1 MSKVTMTEALARD
14 IAADAANAQMRAA
27 GRKKWDRDDY
37 NLAVREYV
45 KLWPAEERMPAMDK
59 AEMLHRIGENLNRP
73 VSEQGNGG
81 IKLRLFNR
89 ESEKA

>member
-14 IAADAANAQMRAA
+14 IAVDAANAQMRTA

-45 KLWPAEERMPAMDK
+45 KLYPRGSK
-59 AEMLHRIGENLNRP
+59 KR
-73 VSEQGNGG
+73 S
-81 IKLRLFNR
+81 KLYGL
-89 ESEKA
+89 